1 METDPRCLMKFVC
14 NAGWGGVR
22 SVQKFKRRI
31 RRGEYFPPFIYFSIT
46 SACNLRCRGCWADVD
61 QPPQHLPAE
70 DLDRVICQSKRHG
83 NRFFGILGGE
93 PLLHPDLLEVL
104 GHHTDCY
111 FQLFTNGHL
120 LTDRLAADFRRL
132 ANITPLVS
140 IEGST
145 TVSDER
151 RGGQNVLD
159 KTLAGLQ
166 HCSRHGLLTGVATSL
181 CRNNIDDLLTDIWIE
196 RLIELGVHY
205 VWFYTYRPVGPDPA
219 PELALTEEQI
229 VAARRFNLD
238 IRNRYPIG
246 VIDAYWDDRGQAL
259 CPAAVGVSHHI
270 GPAGDIE
277 PCPVIQLAI
286 DTIHSGDGIYDTI
299 ARSPFLGDFRRTAAA
314 TSRGCIMLERPDL
327 LKELAERHNAKDTTT
342 RGTVLAELNAMT
354 PRSSQHLPGRE
365 LPEENLWYRFAKK
378 RWFFGFGAYT

>member
-1 METDPRCLMKFVC
+1 MKFIY

-31 RRGEYFPPFIYFSIT
+31 RRGQYFPPFIYISIT
-46 SACNLRCRGCWADVD
+46 SACNLRCRGCWVDVD

-70 DLDRVICQSKRHG
+70 DLDRVIRQSKKHG

-93 PLLHPDLLEVL
+93 PLLHPDLIDVL
-104 GHHTDCY
+104 GRHGDCY
-111 FQLFTNGHL
+111 FQLFTNGHFI
-120 LTDRLAADFRRL
+120 TDRLAADFRRL
-132 ANITPLVS
+132 GNVSPLIS

-145 TVSDER
+145 TISDQR
-151 RGGQNVLD
+151 RGGHNVLN
-159 KTLAGLQ
+159 KTLDGLA
-166 HCSRHGLLTGVATSL
+166 HCTRHRLLTGVSTSL
-181 CRNNIDDLLTDIWIE
+181 CQNNIDDLLNDTWIE

-219 PELALTEEQI
+219 PELALTEEQM

-238 IRNRYPIG
+238 VRNRYPIG

-259 CPAAVGVSHHI
+259 CPAAVGISHHI

-277 PCPVIQLAI
+277 PCPIIQLAT
-286 DTIHSGDGIYDTI
+286 DTIHADDSIYDTI
-299 ARSPFLGDFRRTAAA
+299 TRSPFLKDFRQTAAQMG
-314 TSRGCIMLERPDL
+314 RGCIILERPDL
-327 LKELAERHNAKDTTT
+327 MRALAEKHNAKDTTA
-342 RGTVLAELNAMT
+342 RGTVLAELDAMT

-365 LPEENLWYRFAKK
+365 LPEENVWYRFAKK
-378 RWFFGFGAYT
+378 HWFFGFGAYT